1 MPGTIFPTTVAA
13 IAVAIALQAPPSDAP
28 GTAGGSPAPRAP
40 SVHRAAFRD
49 RAAMVLVDAGNGCW
63 AAFNPRTASFDLV
76 WRGEVDWRGKVF
88 DFSQETSRPKGEVL
102 LDRMSPIATIP
113 DVVLAPG
120 QTVAMRTRGTR
131 ADLWHLLLIA
141 FDEQVRTPVTV
152 RAVEADGTERVRFS
166 SCTSVSGDAE
176 WQWNFKAVRGPALPA
191 AVEWTNEG
199 TAPKPLRNLR
209 LEGEAVAWTDRQGR
223 ALTVTWRG
231 YEVSG
236 EAVVLHFDLSDA
248 AGHGAPVT
256 QRVLADG
263 TALRVET
270 DGIPA
275 DSRWRTTLAEEPRSV
290 RIGGTP

>member
-1 MPGTIFPTTVAA
+1 MPGTIFPTTVAS
-13 IAVAIALQAPPSDAP
+13 IAVSLASQAPPSAAP
-28 GTAGGSPAPRAP
+28 GTDGGSPAPRAP
-40 SVHRAAFRD
+40 AVHRAAFRD

-131 ADLWHLLLIA
+131 SDLWYSLLIA

-176 WQWNFKAVRGPALPA
+176 WQWNFKALRGLALPA
-191 AVEWTNEG
+191 AIEWTNEG

-209 LEGEAVAWTDRQGR
+209 LEGEQVTWTDREGR
-223 ALTVTWRG
+223 ALTVAWRG
-231 YEVSG
+231 YELTADA
-236 EAVVLHFDLSDA
+236 AVLRFDLSDA
-248 AGHGAPVT
+248 AGRGASVT
-256 QRVLADG
+256 QRVAADG

-270 DGIPA
+270 TGIPA
-275 DSRWRTTLAEEPRSV
+275 DSGWRTELADDPRSV
-290 RIGGTP
+290 RIGGAP